1 VGPRAVTSSAEHLP
15 PPGVGLQHKRR
26 EERNELMRKYSA
38 MLAAAALVASSGIA
52 SAQSQ
57 TPRSND
63 NSGAATSGQRT
74 TPSDTGRGT
83 GMTGAPSSSNPQA
96 GGGAGGLTTSPH
108 QVPENGGAPNTVVP
122 NTKR

>member
-1 VGPRAVTSSAEHLP
+1 MT
-15 PPGVGLQHKRR
+15 
-26 EERNELMRKYSA
+26 KYSA
-38 MLAAAALVASSGIA
+38 MLAAAALLVSSGIA

-57 TPRSND
+57 APRGND
-63 NSGAATSGQRT
+63 NSGSATSGQRT
-74 TPSDTGRGT
+74 TPSDSGRGT

-108 QVPENGGAPNTVVP
+108 QVPENGGAPNAVAP